1 MNWIDALLVLV
12 LLLSVLS
19 GWQRGFIFCSLN
31 LFTWVGSILVG
42 FWAYPY
48 LSVILEKYFPSI
60 GGWTAPLAFIL
71 IILFTRVVLG
81 WIRDAIFKETSYET
95 HQNPVN
101 KFLGVIPGFINGLV
115 NATIISLLLLTV
127 PFSNKITAE
136 AQQSKLTAQLTPPA
150 EWLEGK
156 LAPVFDKAVSET
168 LTRLTVEPGSD
179 ETINLPYTVT
189 NAKVRLDLE
198 AKMLDMLN
206 KERSKRGL
214 KLLKADPELTNVA
227 RAHSRDMFAR
237 GYFSHYTPEGKDP
250 FDRMRD
256 ADIRFLTAGENLALA
271 KTLNIAH
278 TGLMNSPGH
287 RANILNAGF
296 GRVGIGIIDGGIY
309 GLMISQEFRN

>member
-1 MNWIDALLVLV
+1 MNWIDVLLVLIV
-12 LLLSVLS
+12 LLSVWS

-31 LFTWVGSILVG
+31 LITWVGSILLG
-42 FWAYPY
+42 FWSYPY
-48 LSVILEKYFPSI
+48 LAVLLEKYFPAI
-60 GGWTAPLAFIL
+60 GGWTAPLSFIL
-71 IILFTRVVLG
+71 IILFARIILG
-81 WIRDAIFKETSYET
+81 WITGAVFKETSYET
-95 HQNPVN
+95 HSHPVN
-101 KFLGVIPGFINGLV
+101 KFLGIIPGFINGLI

-127 PFSNKITAE
+127 PFSDKITSE

-150 EWLEGK
+150 EWMESK

-179 ETINLPYTVT
+179 ETIKLPYTVT
-189 NAKVRLDLE
+189 NTKVRADLE
-198 AKMLDMLN
+198 AKMLEMVN
-206 KERSKRGL
+206 KERSKHGL
-214 KLLKADPELTNVA
+214 NSLKADPELTEVA

-237 GYFSHYTPEGKDP
+237 SYFSHYTPDGKDP
-250 FDRMRD
+250 FDRMR
-256 ADIRFLTAGENLALA
+256 AAGVNFLTAGENLALA

-287 RANILNAGF
+287 RANILNKSF